1 MPQNI
6 TKLAIQAYM
15 FMSRRQKETLTKDH
29 FIQKLG
35 HEIKRYITFKL
46 KDFRGSFFVMKKR
59 GMYQFSCG
67 QVEEKSGS
75 YVFRV

>member
-15 FMSRRQKETLTKDH
+15 FMSKQQKETLTKDH

-35 HEIKRYITFKL
+35 PEIKRYFTFKL
-46 KDFRGSFFVMKKR
+46 KDFRGSFSSCKKG
-59 GMYQFSCG
+59 GM
-67 QVEEKSGS
+67 
-75 YVFRV
+75 